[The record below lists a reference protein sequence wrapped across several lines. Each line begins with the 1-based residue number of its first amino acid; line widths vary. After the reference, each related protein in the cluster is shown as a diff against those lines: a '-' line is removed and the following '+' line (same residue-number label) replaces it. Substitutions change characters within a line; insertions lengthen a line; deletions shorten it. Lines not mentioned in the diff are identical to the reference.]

1 MLMKLSAGLFLYDRE
16 IRKPVEFRTRSCAV
30 FGACFQPFLST
41 QHFSLLITSSS
52 SCTLIPVHLL
62 IGEHLPT
69 QHEFVLLLE
78 DKLIY
83 GAGKV

>member
-1 MLMKLSAGLFLYDRE
+1 MLMKLCAGLFLYDRE
-16 IRKPVEFRTRSCAV
+16 IRKPVEFRTRSSAV

-41 QHFSLLITSSS
+41 QHFSLLITSSY
-52 SCTLIPVHLL
+52 SCTQIPVHLL

-78 DKLIY
+78 DKHIY